1 MGKSPFTNNIED
13 EEFIYTTKSQIAA
26 LIDGD
31 DDLCELLHVLVLF
44 SPLDVELS
52 DKENDLLKH
61 FQHKITM
68 MIHSHLIQKNDNLTA
83 LSKVTALVSMIKKFQ
98 QIGKILT
105 YGMIKPVEYEDS
117 IENITVQNMD

>member
-1 MGKSPFTNNIED
+1 MGKSPFTNNFED

-68 MIHSHLIQKNDNLTA
+68 MIHSHLIQQNDNLAA
-83 LSKVTALVSMIKKFQ
+83 LSKVTALVSMIKKFH